1 MSFFLS
7 SISVSIQ
14 DSEPTFYDKKTVI
27 TKEIVFPMSAVP
39 YRIILFRRKLDSHRQ
54 WLVITYQPR
63 ETRRLETQPHGA
75 IQLTSQDELSTV

>member
-1 MSFFLS
+1 MSFLLS

-27 TKEIVFPMSAVP
+27 TNEMVFPMSTVP
-39 YRIILFRRKLDSHRQ
+39 YRIILFRRKLGSHRQ
-54 WLVITYQPR
+54 WLVITHQPR

-75 IQLTSQDELSTV
+75 IQSTAKDKLSIV